1 MNSLCLSRAAA
12 ALDDPIVLDWA
23 VHYYSDLPPH
33 SERRAQLAAEWF
45 PGAALERWIEAGDF
59 DTLSILLRELPEA
72 HWSALATT
80 MAARWNE
87 WPSRMASA
95 SAKILARVAPDLA
108 TQAFD
113 QYLESPPP
121 WSIDRVVAILDSL
134 DRALEQAS
142 ELSARNNFEAFHQGL
157 ELIHT
162 QILGC
167 LERHGVAKIAA
178 RGEEFDPEKHQ
189 ALMQVETPGMESNR
203 VVDEYESGYT
213 LHGRLLRPSK
223 VSVSKNVSRDTEGQ

>member
-1 MNSLCLSRAAA
+1 MKTKKEPVEKKIKIETVEAAEPENDAVPPQDEISALKEELAAREKEARENHDRYLRAAA
-12 ALDDPIVLDWA
+12 ELDN
-23 VHYYSDLPPH
+23 Y
-33 SERRAQLAAEWF
+33 RKR
-45 PGAALERWIEAGDF
+45 
-59 DTLSILLRELPEA
+59 
-72 HWSALATT
+72 
-80 MAARWNE
+80 AARDREDSIKYGNE
-87 WPSRMASA
+87 
-95 SAKILARVAPDLA
+95 KLIKDILP
-108 TQAFD
+108 
-113 QYLESPPP
+113 
-121 WSIDRVVAILDSL
+121 ILDSL